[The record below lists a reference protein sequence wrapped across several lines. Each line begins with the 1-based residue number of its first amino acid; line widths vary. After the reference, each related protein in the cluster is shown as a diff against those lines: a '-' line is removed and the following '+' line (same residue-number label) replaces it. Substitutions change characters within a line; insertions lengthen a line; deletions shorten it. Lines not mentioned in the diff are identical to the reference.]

1 VRSLFADRVNEIP
14 KSFIREIL
22 KVVDDPEIISFA
34 GGLPNPDF
42 FPIEEIQKA
51 SIKVLEEDGSNVLQ
65 YSTTEGY
72 RPLRDY
78 IADRYFK
85 RQGLNINPEEIL
97 ITNGSQ
103 QGLDLIGKTFL
114 NEGDG
119 VIIEEPGYLGAIQ
132 SFSFYRPKFHSIQLL
147 EDGIDIEALKNTL
160 VENDLKLFYSVPN
173 FQNPS
178 GITYSDERRREVA
191 QLLEESN
198 TIFVEDDPYGELRF
212 IGDDIPSMKNYLK
225 ENTILLGSFSKIV
238 APAFRLGW
246 VVMSK
251 DKMDKAIVAKQASDL
266 HSNYFAQRVIYQ
278 YLIENDIDQHISRIK
293 EVYGRQREVMVNSI
307 KKYFPSEISFTEPE
321 GGMFLWITL
330 PKELSSLELFD
341 MAIKEKVAFVP
352 GSPFY
357 VNGQGKNTLRLNYSN
372 VAEEKIEEG
381 IKSLAKVI
389 KRAIN

>member
-1 VRSLFADRVNEIP
+1 MRSLFADRVNEIP

>member
-1 VRSLFADRVNEIP
+1 VRSLFAKRVDDIP

-22 KVVDDPEIISFA
+22 KVIDDPEIISFA
-34 GGLPNPDF
+34 GGLPNPEF
-42 FPIEEIQKA
+42 FPVEEIKEAA
-51 SIKVLEEDGSNVLQ
+51 SKVLTEDGTNVLQ

-72 RPLRDY
+72 LPLREY

-85 RQGLNINPEEIL
+85 RQGLKISPEEIL

-132 SFSFYRPKFHSIQLL
+132 SFSFYRPKFHSIPLL
-147 EDGIDIEALKNTL
+147 DDGIDIESLKDTL
-160 VENDLKLFYSVPN
+160 VENDCKLFYGVPN

-178 GITYSDERRREVA
+178 GISYSDKKRREVA

-198 TIFVEDDPYGELRF
+198 TVFVEDDPYGELRF
-212 IGDDIPSMKNYLK
+212 IGEDIPSIKNYLK
-225 ENTILLGSFSKIV
+225 DNTILLGSFSKIV

-246 VVMSK
+246 IVMSK
-251 DKMDKAIVAKQASDL
+251 EKMEKVIVAKQAADL

-278 YLIENDIDQHISRIK
+278 YLLDNDIDQHINKIK
-293 EVYGRQREVMVNSI
+293 EAYGRQREAMVNSI
-307 KKYFPSEISFTEPE
+307 KEYFSPEVSCTEPE

-330 PKELSSLELFD
+330 PKELSSLDIFE
-341 MAIKEKVAFVP
+341 MAIKEQVAFVP

-357 VNGQGKNTLRLNYSN
+357 VNQGGKNTLRLNYSN
-372 VAEEKIEEG
+372 VAEDKIEKG

-389 KRAIN
+389 KRAL

>member
-1 VRSLFADRVNEIP
+1 MRSLFAKRINDIP

-22 KVVDDPEIISFA
+22 KVIDNPEIISFA
-34 GGLPNPDF
+34 GGLPNPEF
-42 FPIEEIQKA
+42 FPVEEIKEA
-51 SIKVLEEDGSNVLQ
+51 SNKVLAEDGTNVLQ

-72 RPLRDY
+72 LPLREY

-85 RQGLNINPEEIL
+85 KQGLKISPEQIL

-119 VIIEEPGYLGAIQ
+119 LIIEEPGYLGAIQ
-132 SFSFYRPKFHSIQLL
+132 SFSFYRPKFNSVPLL
-147 EDGIDIEALKNTL
+147 EDGVDLEVLKDTL
-160 VENDLKLFYSVPN
+160 AENDCKLFYGVPN

-178 GITYSDERRREVA
+178 GITYSDNKRRAVA
-191 QLLEESN
+191 KLLEESN

-212 IGDDIPSMKNYLK
+212 IGEDIPLIKNYLK
-225 ENTILLGSFSKIV
+225 DNTILLGSFSKIV

-246 VVMSK
+246 VVMSM
-251 DKMDKAIVAKQASDL
+251 DKMEKAIVAKQASDL

-278 YLIENDIDQHISRIK
+278 YLIDNDIDQHISRIK
-293 EVYGRQREVMVNSI
+293 EVYGRQREMMVNSI
-307 KKYFPSEISFTEPE
+307 KEYFPPEISFTEPE